1 VLIPTKVL
9 EAFKHGEMNSLVT
22 KNGIYSAIKINI
34 YVLFTFVELILIAIL
49 ICNMSH
55 HLLREIKVVAEIVA
69 LQYS

>member
-1 VLIPTKVL
+1 MLIPTKVL

-34 YVLFTFVELILIAIL
+34 YVLFTFVELILIAIC

-55 HLLREIKVVAEIVA
+55 YLPREIKVVAEIVA